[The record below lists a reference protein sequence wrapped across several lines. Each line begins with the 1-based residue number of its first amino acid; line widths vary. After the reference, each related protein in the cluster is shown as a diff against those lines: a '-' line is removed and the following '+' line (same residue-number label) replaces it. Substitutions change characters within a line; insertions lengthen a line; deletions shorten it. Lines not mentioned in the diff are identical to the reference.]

1 MGFISYHYV
10 RNRHERV
17 VMQNL
22 QAEIRREVSELS
34 LLFEISQTL
43 DRTMDLRG
51 EVGAVLKAI
60 AKHTGMVR
68 GTLTLLNRET
78 GEIYIEEALGLS
90 LRQLE
95 RGRYKPGEGV
105 TGMVV
110 QTGRPMVIPRVS
122 EEPLFLNKT
131 QARSQSKEDISF
143 ICVPIK
149 LGSETIGALSVDR
162 LFADSVTLDED
173 MRLLSIIAIMIA
185 QAVRL
190 RREAQ
195 EETHRLMAENLRL
208 QEELRERFRPANIIG
223 NSSAMQAVFDMIAQ
237 VAKSDATVLIRGESG
252 VGKELVA
259 HAIHYNSLRAEKPF
273 IRVNCAALPESIIE
287 SELFGHEKG
296 AFTGAIAQRKGR
308 FELAQGGTI
317 FLDEIGDLSPTTQI
331 HLLRVLQ
338 EREFERVGGGKTLRA
353 DVRVLAATN
362 RDLEDLMKK
371 RVFREDLYYRL
382 NVFPIHIPPLRERRT
397 DVLLLA
403 DHFVEKYGRSAG
415 KNVRR
420 ISTPAIDMLSR
431 YHWPGNVRELE
442 NCIERAVLLTNNDV
456 VHGHHLPPTLQ
467 TAEST
472 GTVITETLE
481 DKLNTIEREMI
492 IEALKNCRG
501 NKAKAAQMLGITERV
516 MGLRVDKHGIKP
528 REFRTPRV
536 RQPRN

>member
-1 MGFISYHYV
+1 
-10 RNRHERV
+10 
-17 VMQNL
+17 MQNL
-22 QAEIRREVSELS
+22 QSEVRREVSELS

-105 TGMVV
+105 TGIVV

-131 QARSQSKEDISF
+131 RARSQSKEDIGF

-149 LGSETIGALSVDR
+149 IGAETIGALSVDR

-195 EETHRLMAENLRL
+195 EESQWLMEENLRL
-208 QEELRERFRPANIIG
+208 QEELRERFRPTNIIG

-273 IRVNCAALPESIIE
+273 IRVNCAALPESVIE

-317 FLDEIGDLSPTTQI
+317 FLDEIGDLSPATQI

-338 EREFERVGGGKTLRA
+338 EREFERVGGADTIRA

-382 NVFPIHIPPLRERRT
+382 NVFPIHIPPLRGRRT
-397 DVLLLA
+397 DILLLA

-420 ISTPAIDMLSR
+420 ISTPAIDMLCR

-442 NCIERAVLLTNNDV
+442 NCIERAVLLTSNDV

-492 IEALKNCRG
+492 IEALKSCRG

-536 RQPRN
+536 RQPHH